1 MRSEDSDNQWEIVV
15 STAFNLKYLQLG
27 DSLFCTMV
35 ETYGYEKCYAINDVT
50 INYVVRYV
58 MYDDVI
64 NNFDQEWK
72 HTCVNTS
79 QKCRYNKAQSDWL
92 QTTDQW
98 DLVWTFFI
106 YSKFNKSGVVSLGDK
121 LFRGAG
127 VGAVPA
133 GPIRGVGAIFVG
145 GFVVG
150 TDGAFRRTFAMS
162 AKFSSLAL
170 ENKVKNQNSKKSF
183 FLTWTDLNL

>member
-1 MRSEDSDNQWEIVV
+1 M
-15 STAFNLKYLQLG
+15 
-27 DSLFCTMV
+27 C
-35 ETYGYEKCYAINDVT
+35 
-50 INYVVRYV
+50 
-58 MYDDVI
+58 DDVI

-170 ENKVKNQNSKKSF
+170 EYEMKNQNSKKSF
-183 FLTWTDLNL
+183 FSSPERIWIYRLGNRIFLIWIIVGGFSNISNFFSLLI

>member
-1 MRSEDSDNQWEIVV
+1 M
-15 STAFNLKYLQLG
+15 
-27 DSLFCTMV
+27 
-35 ETYGYEKCYAINDVT
+35 
-50 INYVVRYV
+50 NYVIRYV

-64 NNFDQEWK
+64 SNFDQEWK

-79 QKCRYNKAQSDWL
+79 QSVGTIRLNLIGYKQPTNGIW
-92 QTTDQW
+92 
-98 DLVWTFFI
+98 VWTFFI

-170 ENKVKNQNSKKSF
+170 KI
-183 FLTWTDLNL
+183 